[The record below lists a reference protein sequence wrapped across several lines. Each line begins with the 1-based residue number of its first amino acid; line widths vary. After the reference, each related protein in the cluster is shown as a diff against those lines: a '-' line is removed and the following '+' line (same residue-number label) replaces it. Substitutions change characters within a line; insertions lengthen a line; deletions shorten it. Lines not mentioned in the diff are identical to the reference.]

1 MPMQELLNI
10 MIISRE
16 IQKLDNSAQ
25 FGERLYNMLVT
36 EKSVNSVKSDVFH
49 LVPFLLV
56 HLLHL
61 KVLMSHIINFPL
73 ECFSLVKDF
82 LSNQSG
88 FSRMR

>member
-1 MPMQELLNI
+1 MQELFNI

-25 FGERLYNMLVT
+25 FGERLYKNMSVT
-36 EKSVNSVKSDVFH
+36 EKSINSVKCDVFH
-49 LVPFLLV
+49 LVQFLLV

-61 KVLMSHIINFPL
+61 KVPMSYIINFPL
-73 ECFSLVKDF
+73 ERFLLVKDF
-82 LSNQSG
+82 LSDQSG